1 MCLKCVSR
9 QGLYVGELLLC
20 LSQLVLEIAKTSDPN
35 FSLVFPIKVV
45 LIKIVHIT
53 TCSSVLG
60 PSMFN
65 APVCATEV
73 YNLKTTDRYTTP
85 SNEFLIKN
93 TCTRFKFTFL

>member
-35 FSLVFPIKVV
+35 FSLVFPLKVV

-73 YNLKTTDRYTTP
+73 YNLKTTDR
-85 SNEFLIKN
+85 
-93 TCTRFKFTFL
+93 

>member
-9 QGLYVGELLLC
+9 QGLYVGELLLS

-53 TCSSVLG
+53 TCSSSSVLG

-65 APVCATEV
+65 APVCATD
-73 YNLKTTDRYTTP
+73 KSKD
-85 SNEFLIKN
+85 
-93 TCTRFKFTFL
+93 